1 MQPYFSNYAAG
12 CRMQHAA
19 IKRRNFLMKK
29 WIALALATAV
39 CLGTLTACGSG
50 GTPNVPGSVSQSD
63 LPVSA
68 DPVDPEKVP
77 DIPTE
82 MISDKLT
89 GTLKLGTIGP
99 LTGGAALYGTSVAN
113 AADIAVEEINA
124 FSDAFHIELNNQ
136 DDEHD
141 AEKSVNAYNVLKDWG
156 VQVIVGSTTSTPCAA
171 VAAEAFSDRMF
182 LLTPSASSPDA
193 TKGKDNVFQV
203 CFSDPNMGV
212 APAHYIAETF
222 PDARIS
228 MIYNNSDAY
237 STGIAQA
244 FLAKAAELNLN
255 VVSTTTFPDDN
266 TIDFSVQLSKAMSK
280 GTDLLFLP
288 IYYTPA
294 SLIMHQADAMGYDST
309 IIGVDGMDGI
319 LGLKGFDTDLAE
331 GVIMLT
337 PFSATAGDPATVS
350 FVSKYQAKH
359 KEIPSQFAADSYDAV
374 YILYAAL
381 SYYAEANNGLDV
393 TNLSHEELCSILTE
407 VLPDPN
413 FSVDGLTGIG
423 MTWSANGEV
432 NKMPSTV
439 MIKDGKYVGI

>member
-1 MQPYFSNYAAG
+1 
-12 CRMQHAA
+12 
-19 IKRRNFLMKK
+19 MKK
-29 WIALALATAV
+29 LIALLLALAMCLAV
-39 CLGTLTACGSG
+39 CTGCGVIGSDG
-50 GTPNVPGSVSQSD
+50 DSGSVSTPSFEASD
-63 LPVSA
+63 HTV
-68 DPVDPEKVP
+68 PVDPSKVP
-77 DIPTE
+77 DIPVE

-89 GTLKLGTIGP
+89 GTLKVGTIGP

-113 AADIAVEEINA
+113 AAAIAAQEINS
-124 FSDAFHIELNNQ
+124 FSSTFQFEVNSQ

-156 VQVIVGSTTSTPCAA
+156 AQVIVGSSTSTPCAA

-182 LLTPSASSPDA
+182 MLTPSASSPDVN
-193 TKGKDNVFQV
+193 KGKDNVFQV

-212 APAHYIAETF
+212 APAHFIAERF

-237 STGIAQA
+237 SSGVAQA
-244 FLAKAAELNLN
+244 FLAEAEKLGLEIL
-255 VVSTTTFPDDN
+255 SITTFPDDN
-266 TIDFSVQLSKAMSK
+266 TIDFSVQLNKAMSK

-294 SLIMHQADAMGYDST
+294 SLIMHQADAMGYDSVMV
-309 IIGVDGMDGI
+309 GVDGMDGI

-337 PFSATAGDPATVS
+337 PFSASSGDAPTVN
-350 FVSKYQAKH
+350 FVNKYYEKF

-381 SYYAEANNGLDV
+381 SYYAEANGGLDV
-393 TNLSHEELCSILTE
+393 TNLSYEELCEILIS
-407 VLPDPN
+407 VLTSPD
-413 FSVDGLTGIG
+413 FSVDGLTGLD
-423 MTWSANGEV
+423 MTWKATGEV
-432 NKMPSTV
+432 NKLPSTV
-439 MIKDGKYVGI
+439 VIKGGKYVGI

>member
-1 MQPYFSNYAAG
+1 
-12 CRMQHAA
+12 
-19 IKRRNFLMKK
+19 MKK
-29 WIALALATAV
+29 LIALLLAVSV
-39 CLGTLTACGSG
+39 CLAALTGCGVAGSSS
-50 GTPNVPGSVSQSD
+50 VPGSVSQSD
-63 LPVSA
+63 APEVS
-68 DPVDPEKVP
+68 DPVDPSKVP

-82 MISDKLT
+82 MISDQLT

-113 AADIAVEEINA
+113 AATIAVDEINS
-124 FSDAFHIELNNQ
+124 FSSGFQIELNNQ

-171 VAAEAFSDRMF
+171 VAAEAYTDRMF
-182 LLTPSASSPDA
+182 LLTPSASSPDI

-212 APAHYIAETF
+212 APAHYIAENF

-237 STGIAQA
+237 SSGVAQA
-244 FLAKAAELNLN
+244 FLAEADKLGLEIL
-255 VVSTTTFPDDN
+255 STTTFPDDN
-266 TIDFSVQLSKAMSK
+266 TIDFSVQISKAMSK

-294 SLIMHQADAMGYDST
+294 SLIMHQADAMGYDSN

-337 PFSATAGDPATVS
+337 PFAATAGDPATVS
-350 FVSKYQAKH
+350 FVSKYQEKF

-374 YILYAAL
+374 YIIYAAL
-381 SYYAEANNGLDV
+381 SYYAEANGGLDV
-393 TNLSHEELCSILTE
+393 TDLTYQELCDILIG
-407 VLPDPN
+407 VLTSSD
-413 FSVDGLTGIG
+413 FSADGLTGMG
-423 MTWSANGEV
+423 MTWGTNGEV
-432 NKMPSTV
+432 NKLPNTV

>member
-1 MQPYFSNYAAG
+1 
-12 CRMQHAA
+12 
-19 IKRRNFLMKK
+19 MKK
-29 WIALALATAV
+29 HISFLLALAL
-39 CLGTLTACGSG
+39 CLSLSGCGTVPPSGTSGSG
-50 GTPNVPGSVSQSD
+50 SSTSSGDTEDSMPTTPGKTPN
-63 LPVSA
+63 
-68 DPVDPEKVP
+68 
-77 DIPTE
+77 IPTAQL
-82 MISDKLT
+82 SDQLT

-113 AADIAVEEINA
+113 AASIAVQEINT
-124 FSDAFHIELNNQ
+124 FSEQFQIELSSQ

-156 VQVIVGSTTSTPCAA
+156 AQIIVGSSTSTPCAA
-171 VAAEAFSDRMF
+171 VAAEAYADRMF
-182 LLTPSASSPDA
+182 MLTPSASSPDVN
-193 TKGKDNVFQV
+193 KGKDNVFQV

-212 APAHYIAETF
+212 APAHFIAENF

-228 MIYNNSDAY
+228 MIYNNADSY
-237 STGIAQA
+237 SSGVAQA
-244 FLAKAAELNLN
+244 FITETEKLGLDIL
-255 VVSTTTFPDDN
+255 SITTFPDDN

-319 LGLKGFDTDLAE
+319 LGLKGFDTSLAE

-337 PFSATAGDPATVS
+337 PFSASAGDPATVQ
-350 FVSKYQAKH
+350 FVEAYRAKF

-381 SYYAEANNGLDV
+381 SYYAEANGGLDV
-393 TNLSHEELCSILTE
+393 TNLTYPELCELLIDVFTDS
-407 VLPDPN
+407 D
-413 FSVDGLTGIG
+413 FSVDGLTGMG
-423 MTWSANGEV
+423 MTWNATGEV
-432 NKMPSTV
+432 NKLPSTV
-439 MIKDGKYVGI
+439 VIKNGTYVGI